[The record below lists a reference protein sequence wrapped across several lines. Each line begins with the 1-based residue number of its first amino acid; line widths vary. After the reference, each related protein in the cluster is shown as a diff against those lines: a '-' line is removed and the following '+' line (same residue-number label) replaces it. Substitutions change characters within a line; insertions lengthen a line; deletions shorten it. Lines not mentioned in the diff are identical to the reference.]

1 VVLDTGTP
9 AAATADIL
17 MGVVAD
23 KVAQPSM
30 MVLSNDLVTDHE
42 QSDQNSDA
50 FLDPYTGHGVFI
62 SGLIDDV
69 APGALIVNSKSVR
82 TFGDVDDFEL
92 GAAIEAAL
100 VRLGRAPVPSTGGAN
115 DLAAHKGDDLVINLS
130 VSGYCEDDD
139 PPVVTESVI
148 GQLLGQKG
156 PSLPYTFQQTED
168 VVVVASAGNNAS
180 CRPSWPA
187 AFDHVV
193 SVAALNGS
201 VPAWFTNWGGWVRA
215 CAPGV
220 DLLGRFLAP
229 TNQPSFSDLDDYCG
243 WAQWSGTSF
252 SAPLVAATIAWEV
265 MSAGTTPAAAVE
277 RLIDRP
283 GLYSLYGLGT
293 VVNVL

>member
-1 VVLDTGTP
+1 MVLDTGTP
-9 AAATADIL
+9 AALSGDVM

-23 KVAQPSM
+23 KAAQPEL
-30 MVLSNDLVTDHE
+30 MVMCNDLVTDHE

-69 APGALIVNSKSVR
+69 APGALIVNSKAVR

-92 GAAIEAAL
+92 AASIDAAL
-100 VRLGRAPVPSTGGAN
+100 VRLGRKPVPSGGGSD
-115 DLAAHKGDDLVINLS
+115 DLSDHRDDALVINLS
-130 VSGYCEDDD
+130 VSGYCEHDD

-148 GQLLGQKG
+148 GNLLGHK
-156 PSLPYTFQQTED
+156 SASMPYRYQPVDD

-193 SVAALNGS
+193 SVGALNGS
-201 VPAWFTNWGGWVRA
+201 IAAWFTNWGDWVRA

-220 DLLGRFLAP
+220 DLLGRFLTP
-229 TNQPSFSDLDDYCG
+229 TAQPSFSDLDDYCG

-265 MSAGTTPAAAVE
+265 LSAGSTPAAAVD